1 MNRIRLYKDSIDIL
15 ECIAN
20 VCKIIDSLHFVK
32 DSKSARSTTTG
43 SKGTVVEKE
52 TTLRYNNVPTSK
64 WGRVKEDWTGSF
76 NNGMFTLIKK
86 GDKSGKAYS
95 IPIRTLYS
103 LIENEKERKKAEKEM
118 SSHRNPYDIPIGGT
132 IEEDIANYDYY
143 ISDPYNNPDTLRNQR
158 TLSQSLGDMA
168 KLLEQLGVLVTTLT
182 AVKNG
187 FFVKPVLSALG
198 KLRKSKDLV
207 KSASEEVSNAQ
218 NVVNE
223 RIKYST
229 SRSRNARQN
238 RRYTNR
244 GSLYRR

>member
-43 SKGTVVEKE
+43 SKGTVIEKE

-118 SSHRNPYDIPIGGT
+118 ASHRNPYDIPVGGT
-132 IEEDIANYDYY
+132 IEEDIANYNYY

-168 KLLEQLGVLVTTLT
+168 KLLEQIGILVGTLA
-182 AVKNG
+182 AVKQG
-187 FFVKPVLSALG
+187 VFVKPVVNALG
-198 KLRKSKDLV
+198 KLKQSRELV
-207 KSASEEVSNAQ
+207 RAASNEVSNAQ
-218 NVVNE
+218 NTFKTQMN
-223 RIKYST
+223 RPMRN
-229 SRSRNARQN
+229 SRSNN
-238 RRYTNR
+238 SRRYTNR